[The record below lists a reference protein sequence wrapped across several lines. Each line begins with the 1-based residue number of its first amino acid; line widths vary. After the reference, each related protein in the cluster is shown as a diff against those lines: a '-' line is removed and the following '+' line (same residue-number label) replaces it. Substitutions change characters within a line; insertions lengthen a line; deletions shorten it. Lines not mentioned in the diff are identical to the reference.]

1 MSQTDKEYR
10 LPVKAAS
17 HVLALLGHQ
26 LIGDEKLAVFELV
39 KNSYDADANNVVVT
53 LSISAGKAG
62 RIVVVDDGHG
72 MGIERIE
79 QGWLFIGHSAKRA
92 ARAIRSPKYGRLPLG
107 EKGVGRLAAFKLGRR
122 LHLITR
128 KAGEPEYEVHLDLE
142 ELISQGPLMQDLSA
156 TVLSREVG
164 KVFSDGQTG
173 TRIEIG
179 ALSREVWSRGDVRR
193 MQRLIT
199 SLASPFSTPDN
210 FHVELKVPGREDE
223 LADTLSLS
231 QFLESAPWYFQF
243 DLDAEGR
250 YSWRYDFRP
259 PNWKDLKFRTLSSD
273 NTSLLLLPEE
283 AGEYEAPGDRE
294 RVTLQPTDLHG
305 IGPVRGVLYGYFRR
319 AEVLKASGASG
330 AQQQLTMWL
339 DDQTGVRIYRDGVR
353 VFTYGER
360 TDDWLGLNV
369 RRINRPAGK
378 FGTNSVI
385 AGIEIS
391 SATSDGLT
399 EKTNR
404 EGFNENE
411 VFRRFRRAVLS
422 AFDHFERLH
431 AEDRMKLV
439 AALKGTDPEAPPI
452 RLTTALENV
461 KKAISKDKQLSVSL
475 DTDIRA
481 IENEFEKM
489 RDVMVAAGSSGLNL
503 ALVVHEVERAVEGV
517 AKAIDTK
524 AFDSAAAQLNHL
536 KSLLKEIGPLL
547 RKEPARQLMI
557 SKAVKA
563 AVSFY
568 EARFAGHSVAW
579 SAPIL
584 VAEDPDFKVKAPSNL
599 LVSAIA
605 NAINNALYWCRIRRD
620 DEPNHK
626 PAVAVRTAWNASTE
640 SGLVAVVDNGP
651 GFAISKDQATQ
662 AFISTRPGGMGLGLY
677 FADQTMEICGGALEV
692 TSAKEL
698 ADELEL
704 ADVYDGAA
712 VVFRF
717 GGTK

>member
-1 MSQTDKEYR
+1 MAQQDMEYR

-17 HVLALLGHQ
+17 HILALLGDQ

-39 KNSYDADANNVVVT
+39 KNSYDADANKVVVT
-53 LSISAGKAG
+53 LDVGAGKAG
-62 RIVVVDDGHG
+62 HIVVEDDGHG
-72 MGIERIE
+72 MGVEGIS
-79 QGWLFIGHSAKRA
+79 QGWLFIGHSSKRS
-92 ARAIRSPKYGRLPLG
+92 ARSTRSPKYGRLPLG
-107 EKGVGRLAAFKLGRR
+107 EKGVGRLAAFKLGQR
-122 LHLITR
+122 LVLITR
-128 KAGEPEYEVHLDLE
+128 TAGEPEYEVQLDLN
-142 ELISQGPLMQDLSA
+142 ELINQGPLVQDLSA
-156 TVLSREVG
+156 TMTSRMDG
-164 KVFSDGQTG
+164 KVFAEGRTG

-179 ALSREVWSRGDVRR
+179 FLNRDSWSRGDLRR

-210 FHVELKVPGREDE
+210 FRVDLKVPGRDQE
-223 LADTLSLS
+223 LTDTLSLS
-231 QFLESAPWYFQF
+231 QFLDNAPWHFQF
-243 DLDAEGR
+243 DLDEQGR
-250 YSWRYDFRP
+250 YSWQYSFRP
-259 PNWKDLKFRTLSSD
+259 PNWKELKARTLSERD
-273 NTSLLLLPEE
+273 TSLLLVSEGRDEYHVPEN
-283 AGEYEAPGDRE
+283 RE
-294 RVTLQPTDLHG
+294 RTTLQGVDLDG
-305 IGPVRGVLYGYFRR
+305 IGPIRGVIYGYFRR
-319 AEVLKASGASG
+319 SEVLKASG

-369 RRINRPAGK
+369 RRINRPTGK

-385 AGIEIS
+385 AGIEIG
-391 SATSDGLT
+391 SATSEGLS

-404 EGFNENE
+404 EGFNEND
-411 VFRRFRRAVLS
+411 VFHRFRRAVLS

-439 AALKGTDPEAPPI
+439 AALKGVDPEAPPI

-461 KKAISKDKQLSVSL
+461 KKAISKDKQLALSL
-475 DTDIRA
+475 DTDIKA

-503 ALVVHEVERAVEGV
+503 ALVVHEVERSVEGV
-517 AKAIDTK
+517 AKAIDSQ
-524 AFDSAAAQLNHL
+524 AFDTAASQLNHL

-557 SKAVKA
+557 SKVIKA

-568 EARFAGHSVAW
+568 QARFAGHGVTW

-584 VAEDPDFKVKAPSNL
+584 VGEDPDFKVKAPSNL
-599 LVSAIA
+599 LISAVA
-605 NAINNALYWCRIRRD
+605 NAINNALYWCRTRHD
-620 DEPNHK
+620 GVPNHK
-626 PAVAVRTAWNASTE
+626 SAMVLRTAWNADTD

-651 GFAISKDQATQ
+651 GFDISKDQATQ

-677 FADQTMEICGGALEV
+677 FADQTMEICGGTLEV
-692 TSAKEL
+692 TSAQEL
-698 ADELEL
+698 GEELEL
-704 ADVYDGAA
+704 TDIYDGAA

-717 GGTK
+717 GRTK

>member
-1 MSQTDKEYR
+1 MAPVDMEYR

-17 HVLALLGHQ
+17 HVLALLGDQ

-53 LSISAGKAG
+53 LNVGAGAAG
-62 RIVVVDDGHG
+62 HIVIEDDGHG
-72 MGIERIE
+72 MGMEGIA

-92 ARAIRSPKYGRLPLG
+92 ARSTRSPRYGRLPLG
-107 EKGVGRLAAFKLGRR
+107 EKGVGRLAAFKLGQR
-122 LHLITR
+122 LLLITR
-128 KAGEPEYEVHLDLE
+128 KVGEPEYEVQLDLD
-142 ELISQGPLMQDLSA
+142 ELINQGPLVQDLSA
-156 TVLSREVG
+156 TMTSRSVG
-164 KVFSDGQTG
+164 KIFPEGSTG

-179 ALSREVWSRGDVRR
+179 ALNRKLWSRGDLRR

-210 FHVELKVPGREDE
+210 FRVELKVPGRDQE

-231 QFLESAPWYFQF
+231 QFLDNAPWCFQF
-243 DLDAEGR
+243 DLDEQGR
-250 YSWRYDFRP
+250 YSWLYSFRP
-259 PNWKDLKFRTLSSD
+259 PNWKDLRARTLSAHD
-273 NTSLLLLPEE
+273 TSLLLVSEGGDEYHLPEN
-283 AGEYEAPGDRE
+283 RE
-294 RVTLQPTDLHG
+294 RTTLQGVDLDG
-305 IGPVRGVLYGYFRR
+305 IGPVRGIIYGYFRR
-319 AEVLKASGASG
+319 SEVLKASG

-369 RRINRPAGK
+369 RRINRPTGK
-378 FGTNSVI
+378 FGTNSVV
-385 AGIEIS
+385 AGVEIG
-391 SATSDGLT
+391 SATSDGLS

-404 EGFNENE
+404 EGFNEND

-439 AALKGTDPEAPPI
+439 AALKGADPEAPPI

-461 KKAISKDKQLSVSL
+461 KKAISKDKQLALSL
-475 DTDIRA
+475 DTDIKA

-503 ALVVHEVERAVEGV
+503 ALIVHEVERSVEGV
-517 AKAIDTK
+517 SKAIDSQ
-524 AFDSAAAQLNHL
+524 AFDTAASQLSHL

-557 SKAVKA
+557 SKVVKA

-568 EARFAGHSVAW
+568 QARFTGHSVAW

-584 VAEDPDFKVKAPSNL
+584 VGEDPDFKVKAPSNL

-605 NAINNALYWCRIRRD
+605 NAINNALYWCRTRRD
-620 DEPNHK
+620 GESNHK
-626 PAVAVRTAWNASTE
+626 PAMVLRTAWNAETE

-651 GFAISKDQATQ
+651 GFEISKDQATQ

-677 FADQTMEICGGALEV
+677 FADQTMEICGGTLEV
-692 TSAKEL
+692 TSAQEL
-698 ADELEL
+698 GDELEL